1 MSFTPGMFTNSQG
14 SWQERLELVTETA
27 KALSATED
35 PREMVSVFGER
46 VGSAFPRDGSLT
58 LSRRGLPDGKFRITR
73 FSGWDNPIDPWVNLE
88 KMPLLDSGILK
99 EWLYSNE
106 PGVIDD
112 FECPEN
118 DPAHPYLN
126 GKRSFMLLP
135 GFDEGIAKNLTIMMG
150 NEPNMFSAE
159 LLPEVVWTS
168 NLFGRAVH
176 HLRLGE
182 ALKEAHGQIDH
193 DMHVVSGIQL
203 SLLPNGLPEI
213 PRLDMAVYYQAA
225 EKAGGDY
232 YDFFEL
238 GDGKWGILVAD
249 VSGHGPAAAV
259 LMAITHSIAHTD
271 MEPKDKPGEF
281 FNYLNTRLIMG
292 YTGTSKTF
300 VTAVY
305 GVFDSTTLT
314 FRYSCAGHD
323 APRIVR
329 DGCCNIEIPDTTKN
343 LPLGIKSDEQY
354 GEGEV
359 QLASNDVL
367 TLFTDGMFEARNL
380 TGDNYGLG
388 RFQEVLEQPAES
400 PQHRLDAVLADLDAF
415 CDGAAQDDDRTM
427 LITWVK

>member
-1 MSFTPGMFTNSQG
+1 MSFTPGIFTNSQG
-14 SWQERLELVTETA
+14 TWQERLELVTDTA

-46 VGSAFPRDGSLT
+46 VGNAFPRDGSLT
-58 LSRRGLPDGKFRITR
+58 LSRRDLPEGKFRITR
-73 FSGWDNPIDPWVNLE
+73 FSGWEDPIDPWVNLE
-88 KMPLLDSGILK
+88 KLPLLDSGILQ
-99 EWLYSNE
+99 EWLYSNDAQ
-106 PGVIDD
+106 VIDD
-112 FECPEN
+112 FECPES
-118 DPAHPYLN
+118 DPAFPYLN

-150 NEPNMFSAE
+150 IEPNTFSVE
-159 LLPEVVWTS
+159 TLPEVVWTS

-182 ALKEAHGQIDH
+182 ALKEANRQIDH

-213 PRLDMAVYYQAA
+213 PHLDMAVYYQAA

-232 YDFFEL
+232 YDFFDL
-238 GDGKWGILVAD
+238 GNGKWGILVAD

-271 MEPKDKPGEF
+271 LSYKDKPGEF
-281 FNYLNTRLIMG
+281 LDHLNTRLILE
-292 YTGTSKTF
+292 YTGASKTF
-300 VTAVY
+300 VTALY
-305 GVFDSTTLT
+305 GVFDSNTLS
-314 FRYSCAGHD
+314 FEYSCAGHD

-329 DGCCNIEIPDTTKN
+329 DGCCNMEIPDTTQN
-343 LPLGIKSDEQY
+343 LPLGVKADERY
-354 GEGEV
+354 GIAEV

-380 TGDNYGLG
+380 TGENYGLE
-388 RFQEVLEQPAES
+388 RFQEILEQPAES
-400 PQHRLDAVLADLDAF
+400 PQHRLDAVLADLARF
-415 CDGAAQDDDRTM
+415 CDGAEQDDDQTM
-427 LITWVK
+427 LVTWVK